1 MRWPQDM
8 ATRVGTYGLSGILI
22 LIAGLGIAVMGWR
35 KGKKINHLLTG
46 QQEALQKSR
55 DKYKMIVERAGEGI
69 LIVQNLTIKY
79 ANSSVYEMLGVEKKD
94 SLSDQLM
101 DYIFPDDL
109 GLVLDHYEKT
119 MLSLDEETGFT

>member
-1 MRWPQDM
+1 
-8 ATRVGTYGLSGILI
+8 
-22 LIAGLGIAVMGWR
+22 
-35 KGKKINHLLTG
+35 
-46 QQEALQKSR
+46 
-55 DKYKMIVERAGEGI
+55 
-69 LIVQNLTIKY
+69 
-79 ANSSVYEMLGVEKKD
+79 MLGVEKKD

>member
-1 MRWPQDM
+1 MNPAAPMRWPQDM

-55 DKYKMIVERAGEGI
+55 DKYKMIVERAGEGHPHRPESYHQI
-69 LIVQNLTIKY
+69 CQFV
-79 ANSSVYEMLGVEKKD
+79 
-94 SLSDQLM
+94 
-101 DYIFPDDL
+101 
-109 GLVLDHYEKT
+109 GL
-119 MLSLDEETGFT
+119 